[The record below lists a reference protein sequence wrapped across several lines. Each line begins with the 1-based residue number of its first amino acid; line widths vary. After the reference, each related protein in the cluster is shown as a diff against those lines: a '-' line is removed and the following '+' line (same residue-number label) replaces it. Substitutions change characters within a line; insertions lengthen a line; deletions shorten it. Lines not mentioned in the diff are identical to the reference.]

1 MIYDYS
7 KEKNSAYL
15 GKQTRFGTK
24 KPNPPLKIPEGPQK
38 FYTNGGSTYQT
49 QDLPSLIPLAEAK
62 HKRNELKLKPGD
74 ERINPLATPASNYRP
89 HNMDEQEKAENG
101 KEGDYKGK
109 REEITLSDFCDI
121 IELLQQCISTED
133 KTEASIDQGLILA

>member
-89 HNMDEQEKAENG
+89 HNMDEQEKTER
-101 KEGDYKGK
+101 KGIT
-109 REEITLSDFCDI
+109 RE
-121 IELLQQCISTED
+121 
-133 KTEASIDQGLILA
+133 KGGNHSI